1 MHQEP
6 YFIGVDLGGTQLR
19 VAAVTRAG
27 QLATEMLSA
36 PTGKGFTPV
45 DLVRELGQLLAQL
58 EALTAGHPLAALG
71 VGVAGVIWQDQLS
84 ESDNVP
90 LLNDI
95 NLKEVLQETAKGL
108 PVALENDAR
117 CFVLAEA
124 RFGAGRGAQHVCGIT
139 LGTGC
144 GGGVIANGQLV
155 RGARGGAGEVWSIP
169 LREHF
174 LEYYVSGAG
183 LVRTYQE
190 YGGEVTDSVTSA
202 EIADRARAGQVAAL
216 AAWRSYGNDVT
227 MLCETMTALLEP
239 EVIVIGGS
247 IAQAHDLFGDKFQAL
262 FNHRHTRLAFAEL
275 GAAAGVIGAA
285 ALHF

>member
-1 MHQEP
+1 MNQEP
-6 YFIGVDLGGTQLR
+6 YFIGIDLGGTQLR
-19 VAAVTRAG
+19 LAAVTRTG
-27 QLATEMLSA
+27 QLATELLSV
-36 PTGKGFTPV
+36 PTGKDFAPA
-45 DLVRELGQLLAQL
+45 DLVRELHQLLTQL
-58 EALTAGHPLAALG
+58 KSLTSGHPLAALG
-71 VGVAGVIWQDQLS
+71 LGIAGVVWEDQLS

-90 LLNDI
+90 LLNGPH
-95 NLKEVLQETAKGL
+95 LKAFVQEAAPGL

-144 GGGVIANGQLV
+144 GGGVIANGQLL

-190 YGGEVTDSVTSA
+190 YGGALSEGLTSA
-202 EIADRARAGQVAAL
+202 QIAERARAGDAAAQ
-216 AAWRSYGNDVT
+216 AAWVSYGNDVT
-227 MLCETMTALLEP
+227 MLCETMKALLEP
-239 EVIVIGGS
+239 EIIVIGGS
-247 IAQAHDLFGDKFQAL
+247 IAQAHDLFGNKFQRL
-262 FNHRHTRLAFAEL
+262 LHNSHTRIAFAEL

>member
-1 MHQEP
+1 MSQEP
-6 YFIGVDLGGTQLR
+6 YFIGIDLGGTQLR
-19 VAAVTRAG
+19 LAAVTRAG
-27 QLATEMLSA
+27 QLATEMLSV
-36 PTGKGFTPV
+36 PTGKGFTPAE
-45 DLVRELGQLLAQL
+45 LVRALRQLCADV
-58 EALTAGHPLAALG
+58 AAPTNGHPLAAWG
-71 VGVAGVIWQDQLS
+71 VGVAGVVWEDQLS

-90 LLNDI
+90 LLNGL
-95 NLKEVLQETAKGL
+95 NLKELLQEAAQGL

-169 LREHF
+169 LREHC
-174 LEYYVSGAG
+174 LEYYVSGEG

-190 YGGEVTDSVTSA
+190 CGGTLSDDLTSVQ
-202 EIADRARAGQVAAL
+202 IADRARAGETAAQ
-216 AAWRSYGNDVT
+216 AAWTAFGNDVAI
-227 MLCETMTALLEP
+227 LCETMTALLEP
-239 EVIVIGGS
+239 EIIVIGGS
-247 IAQAHDLFGDKFQAL
+247 IAQAHDLFGAQFQRVL
-262 FNHRHTRLAFAEL
+262 NNRHTRIAWAEL